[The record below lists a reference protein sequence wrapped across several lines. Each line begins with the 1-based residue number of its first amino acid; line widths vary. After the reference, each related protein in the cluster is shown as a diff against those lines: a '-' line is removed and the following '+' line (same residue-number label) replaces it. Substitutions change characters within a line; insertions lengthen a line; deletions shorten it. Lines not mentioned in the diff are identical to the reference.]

1 MVRPSGDNIGSVADD
16 QMEVIVHDGIG
27 KDVDAKSRGERF
39 ESSTDPFTTE
49 GIVLTGMG
57 IDTGEE
63 GSSDATLD
71 DMHDADFVVY
81 ELARPSGS
89 GHGEA
94 SSSAVGLEQTLDHQS
109 TLMSTAHKRTSKS
122 MPARGGDDLTIRKK
136 PPIRRSSESH
146 HALMVCPSYRKQK
159 CHTA

>member
-1 MVRPSGDNIGSVADD
+1 
-16 QMEVIVHDGIG
+16 
-27 KDVDAKSRGERF
+27 
-39 ESSTDPFTTE
+39 
-49 GIVLTGMG
+49 
-57 IDTGEE
+57 
-63 GSSDATLD
+63 LD

-122 MPARGGDDLTIRKK
+122 IPTRGGDDSGSSTQTDGDKLPLATCLQPMGSTNRNSWVA
-136 PPIRRSSESH
+136 PIGIPKRELCGWHQREFIPSSRSI
-146 HALMVCPSYRKQK
+146 CY
-159 CHTA
+159 T